1 MSSTSNSTFSWH
13 RRNNEAAKLPPT
25 HPYPPLCRILRRA
38 DPIHDKGE
46 ITMDTA
52 EPSRKPILIAV
63 ILGLILIAATT
74 SICLL
79 MKHGQISLSP
89 ETHKTDATSE
99 RAGDNPFASGSR
111 SKQGTEDASSNAPTA
126 DDMKIVAAGGTGLT
140 YKDSASHYILE
151 LPASWY
157 GRSSVQKTL
166 SMQDTNDL
174 TIDESYYLDEIHLFT
189 IRRTER
195 GERVDAPGNSW
206 RIQHLLQAHASALKG
221 SRGIH
226 PLSFQ
231 DQR

>member
-1 MSSTSNSTFSWH
+1 
-13 RRNNEAAKLPPT
+13 
-25 HPYPPLCRILRRA
+25 
-38 DPIHDKGE
+38 
-46 ITMDTA
+46 MDTA

-195 GERVDAPGNSW
+195 EESGLTLLGTAGEYNIYFKPMPQLSKEAEEYILSRFKINDEAENSSTRTLPAYTPQEARVYP
-206 RIQHLLQAHASALKG
+206 AS
-221 SRGIH
+221 
-226 PLSFQ
+226 
-231 DQR
+231 

>member
-1 MSSTSNSTFSWH
+1 MDI
-13 RRNNEAAKLPPT
+13 AK
-25 HPYPPLCRILRRA
+25 
-38 DPIHDKGE
+38 
-46 ITMDTA
+46 
-52 EPSRKPILIAV
+52 PSRKPILIAV

-79 MKHGQISLSP
+79 MKHGQIFLSP
-89 ETHKTDATSE
+89 ETHGANT
-99 RAGDNPFASGSR
+99 ASGR
-111 SKQGTEDASSNAPTA
+111 AGTEDASSNAPTA

-195 GERVDAPGNSW
+195 EESGLTLLGTAGEYNIYFKPTPQLSEEAEEYILSRFKINDETENSSTRTLPAYTPQEARVYP
-206 RIQHLLQAHASALKG
+206 AS
-221 SRGIH
+221 
-226 PLSFQ
+226 
-231 DQR
+231 